1 MSPNERPVS
10 REVVDLQFQV
20 INDKLDEILK
30 QAKMTNGRVS
40 RAEDDI
46 IRLQER
52 ANPWTAGGL
61 SSLLAL
67 GLGALYEF
75 FKKS

>member
-30 QAKMTNGRVS
+30 QAKLTNGRIS
-40 RAEDDI
+40 DAEDDI

-52 ANPWTAGGL
+52 TGPWTAGGL
-61 SSLLAL
+61 SGLIAL

>member
-1 MSPNERPVS
+1 MAADERPLS

-20 INDKLDEILK
+20 INDKLDKILD
-30 QAKMTNGRVS
+30 QARLTNGRVS
-40 RAEDDI
+40 KSEDDI

-52 ANPWTAGGL
+52 TGPWTAGGL
-61 SSLLAL
+61 SSLIAL

-75 FKKS
+75 FKR

>member
-1 MSPNERPVS
+1 MSPNERPMS

-20 INDKLDEILK
+20 ISDTLGEILK

-40 RAEDDI
+40 RGGDDI

-61 SSLLAL
+61 SGLLAL